1 MVLKYILSLLL
12 MMLSLQVVNAQDKQS
27 VVTLKNGTELTGVIK
42 AIDPAD
48 ALTIVI
54 GGVETKIKMAEIDK
68 VGEPSSI
75 YVSPKVTQL
84 SRNAKLIVTDY
95 ETYPDSFLIEVNGHK
110 IKMILIRG
118 GDINMGFDG
127 KGSMDMNSEP
137 VHQVS
142 VSSFYM
148 SERCITSKLAKDFI
162 DKKVDLG
169 RTFYVGKWEDINT
182 IIEALNQKTGLPL
195 RLPTEA
201 EWEFAACSEQQS
213 LLFIHNDDDEFCLD
227 FFGSFEDLMEQT
239 LDPKGPSS
247 GKRHVVRYY
256 GKGNNKYDRDHSD
269 SKNRMRLVIKAKD
282 YIASQL

>member
-1 MVLKYILSLLL
+1 

>member
-1 MVLKYILSLLL
+1 
-12 MMLSLQVVNAQDKQS
+12 MMLSLHVVYAQDKQS
-27 VVTLKNGTELTGVIK
+27 VVTLKNGTVLTGIIK

-54 GGVETKIKMAEIDK
+54 GGVETTIKMAEIDK
-68 VGEPSSI
+68 VGEPSNI
-75 YVSPKVTQL
+75 YDSPKETQL

-110 IKMILIRG
+110 IKMILVRG

-127 KGSMDMNSEP
+127 EGSMDMNSEP

-162 DKKVDLG
+162 DKKVDLR

-182 IIEALNQKTGLPL
+182 IIDALSQKTGLPL

-201 EWEFAACSEQQS
+201 EWEFAACSEQQN

-227 FFGSFEDLMEQT
+227 FFGSFEDLTEQT
-239 LDPKGPSS
+239 LDPKGPAS

-269 SKNRMRLVIKAKD
+269 PKNRMRLVLKAKD

>member
-1 MVLKYILSLLL
+1 
-12 MMLSLQVVNAQDKQS
+12 MMLSLHVVYAQDKQS
-27 VVTLKNGTELTGVIK
+27 VVTLKNGTVLTGIIK

-54 GGVETKIKMAEIDK
+54 GGVETTIKMAEIDK
-68 VGEPSSI
+68 VGEPSNI
-75 YVSPKVTQL
+75 YDSPKETQL

-110 IKMILIRG
+110 IKMILVRG

-162 DKKVDLG
+162 DKKVDLR

-182 IIEALNQKTGLPL
+182 IIDALSQKTGLPL

-201 EWEFAACSEQQS
+201 EWEFAACSEQQN

-227 FFGSFEDLMEQT
+227 FFGSFEDLTEQT
-239 LDPKGPSS
+239 LDPKGPAS

-269 SKNRMRLVIKAKD
+269 PKNRMRLVLKAKD

>member
-1 MVLKYILSLLL
+1 MVLKYILSIL
-12 MMLSLQVVNAQDKQS
+12 MMLSLHVVYAQDKQS
-27 VVTLKNGTELTGVIK
+27 VVTLKNGTVLTGIIK

-54 GGVETKIKMAEIDK
+54 GGVETTIKMAEIDK
-68 VGEPSSI
+68 VGEPSNI
-75 YVSPKVTQL
+75 YASPKETQL

-95 ETYPDSFLIEVNGHK
+95 ETYPDTFLIEVNGHK
-110 IKMILIRG
+110 IKMILVRG
-118 GDINMGFDG
+118 GDIKMGFDG

-162 DKKVDLG
+162 DKKVDLR

-182 IIEALNQKTGLPL
+182 IIDALSQKTGLPL

-201 EWEFAACSEQQS
+201 EWEFAACSEQQN

-227 FFGSFEDLMEQT
+227 FFGSFEDLTEQT
-239 LDPKGPSS
+239 LDPKGPAS

-269 SKNRMRLVIKAKD
+269 PKNRMRLVLKAKD

>member
-1 MVLKYILSLLL
+1 MKHILSILL
-12 MMLSLQVVNAQDKQS
+12 MMLSLHVVNAQDKQS
-27 VVTLKNGTELTGVIK
+27 VVTLKNGTVLTGIIK

-54 GGVETKIKMAEIDK
+54 GGVETTIKMAEIDK
-68 VGEPSSI
+68 VGEPSNI
-75 YVSPKVTQL
+75 YDSPKETQL

-95 ETYPDSFLIEVNGHK
+95 ETYPDSFIIEVNGHK
-110 IKMILIRG
+110 IKMILVRG

-162 DKKVDLG
+162 DKKVDLR

-182 IIEALNQKTGLPL
+182 IIDALSQKTGLPL

-201 EWEFAACSEQQS
+201 EWEFAACSEQQN

-227 FFGSFEDLMEQT
+227 FFGSFEDLTEQT
-239 LDPKGPSS
+239 LDPKGPAS

-269 SKNRMRLVIKAKD
+269 PKNRMRIVLKAKD
-282 YIASQL
+282 YIASQ

>member
-1 MVLKYILSLLL
+1 MVLKYILSIL
-12 MMLSLQVVNAQDKQS
+12 MMLSLHVVYAQDKQS
-27 VVTLKNGTELTGVIK
+27 VVTLKNGTVLTGIIK

-54 GGVETKIKMAEIDK
+54 GGVETTIKMAEIDK
-68 VGEPSSI
+68 VGEPSNI
-75 YVSPKVTQL
+75 YDSPKETQL

-110 IKMILIRG
+110 IKMILVRG

-162 DKKVDLG
+162 DKKVDLR

-182 IIEALNQKTGLPL
+182 IIDALSQKTGLPL

-201 EWEFAACSEQQS
+201 EWEFAACSEQQN

-227 FFGSFEDLMEQT
+227 FFGSFEDLTEQT
-239 LDPKGPSS
+239 LDPKGPAS

-269 SKNRMRLVIKAKD
+269 PKNRMRLVLKAKD

>member
-1 MVLKYILSLLL
+1 
-12 MMLSLQVVNAQDKQS
+12 MMLSLHVVNAQDKQS
-27 VVTLKNGTELTGVIK
+27 VVTLKNGTVLTGIIK

-54 GGVETKIKMAEIDK
+54 GGVETTIKMAEIDK
-68 VGEPSSI
+68 VGEPSNI
-75 YVSPKVTQL
+75 YDSPKETQL

-95 ETYPDSFLIEVNGHK
+95 ETYPDSFIIEVNGHK
-110 IKMILIRG
+110 IKMILVRG

-162 DKKVDLG
+162 DKKVDLR

-182 IIEALNQKTGLPL
+182 IIDALSQKTGLPL

-201 EWEFAACSEQQS
+201 EWEFAACSEQQN

-227 FFGSFEDLMEQT
+227 FFGSFEDLTEQT
-239 LDPKGPSS
+239 LDPKGPAS

-269 SKNRMRLVIKAKD
+269 PKNRMRIVLKAKD
-282 YIASQL
+282 YIASQ

>member
-1 MVLKYILSLLL
+1 
-12 MMLSLQVVNAQDKQS
+12 MMLSLHVVNAQDKQS
-27 VVTLKNGTELTGVIK
+27 VVTLKNGTVLTGIIK
-42 AIDPAD
+42 AIDPAN

-54 GGVETKIKMAEIDK
+54 GGVETTIKMAEIDK

-84 SRNAKLIVTDY
+84 SRNTKLIVTDY
-95 ETYPDSFLIEVNGHK
+95 ETYPDSFLIEVNGHN
-110 IKMILIRG
+110 IKMILVRG

-148 SERCITSKLAKDFI
+148 SERCITSKFAKDFI
-162 DKKVDLG
+162 DKKVDLR

-182 IIEALNQKTGLPL
+182 IIDALNMKTGLPL

-201 EWEFAACSEQQS
+201 EWEFAACSEQQN

-227 FFGSFEDLMEQT
+227 FFGSFEDLTEQT
-239 LDPKGPSS
+239 LDPKGPAS
-247 GKRHVVRYY
+247 GRRHVVRYY

-269 SKNRMRLVIKAKD
+269 PKNRMRLVLKAKD
-282 YIASQL
+282 YIASQ

>member
-1 MVLKYILSLLL
+1 MVLKYILSIL
-12 MMLSLQVVNAQDKQS
+12 MMLSLHVVYAQDKQS
-27 VVTLKNGTELTGVIK
+27 VVTLKNGTVLTGIIK

-54 GGVETKIKMAEIDK
+54 GGVETTIKMAEIDK
-68 VGEPSSI
+68 VGEPSNI
-75 YVSPKVTQL
+75 YASPKETQL

-110 IKMILIRG
+110 IKMILVRG

-162 DKKVDLG
+162 DKKVDLR

-182 IIEALNQKTGLPL
+182 IIDALSQKTGLPL

-201 EWEFAACSEQQS
+201 EWEFAACSEQQN

-227 FFGSFEDLMEQT
+227 FFGSFEDLTEQT
-239 LDPKGPSS
+239 LDPKGPAS
-247 GKRHVVRYY
+247 GRRHVVRYY

-269 SKNRMRLVIKAKD
+269 PKNRMRLVIKAKD
-282 YIASQL
+282 YIASQ